1 MVSNNSNTNNNNG
14 MEENTEDEKLLIL
27 PLNDKNSKKLSQII
41 SNDTA
46 RNILEAIASQSLSA
60 SQIADKLDIPLSTVQ
75 YNLDKLSDAG
85 LVKVERTKYS
95 EKMKPVK
102 FYAPQRKYIVIVPE
116 KTGRR
121 DVIAAL
127 KRYLT
132 VIAFAVVGSGA
143 IEFFTMKMKSPALEE
158 VTRSI
163 PEKGG
168 GFPAPIPAP
177 TPTPTVIPAT
187 APPMPTMPAVPSPVP
202 TPMPMAPP
210 EGILDIDTALGFDF
224 FAHPG
229 LWFLFGALFVILVVF
244 LIEYYG
250 RKKDR
255 ED

>member
-1 MVSNNSNTNNNNG
+1 MVSNANNTG

-46 RNILEAIASQSLSA
+46 RNVLEAIASQSLSA

-75 YNLDKLSDAG
+75 YNIDKLSDAG

-95 EKMKPVK
+95 EKMKHVK

-121 DVIAAL
+121 DVIATL

-143 IEFFTMKMKSPALEE
+143 IEFLTIKMRSPALGE

-168 GFPAPIPAP
+168 GVPAA
-177 TPTPTVIPAT
+177 
-187 APPMPTMPAVPSPVP
+187 P
-202 TPMPMAPP
+202 TPMPMAPLG
-210 EGILDIDTALGFDF
+210 EILDMDTAMGFDF

-250 RKKDR
+250 RKEKGSV
-255 ED
+255 

>member
-1 MVSNNSNTNNNNG
+1 MVSNNSNTNTNNG
-14 MEENTEDEKLLIL
+14 LDENANTEDEKLLIL

-46 RNILEAIASQSLSA
+46 RNVLEAIASQSLSA
-60 SQIADKLDIPLSTVQ
+60 SQIAEKLGIPLSTVQ
-75 YNLDKLSDAG
+75 YNLEKLNDAG

-102 FYAPQRKYIVIVPE
+102 IYAPQRKYIVIVPE

-163 PEKGG
+163 SDKGG
-168 GFPAPIPAP
+168 GVPAPIPAP
-177 TPTPTVIPAT
+177 TP
-187 APPMPTMPAVPSPVP
+187 MPEIVPSPVP
-202 TPMPMAPP
+202 TPMPIAPP
-210 EGILDIDTALGFDF
+210 ERILDIDTALGFDF

-229 LWFLFGALFVILVVF
+229 LWFLFGSLFVILVVF
-244 LIEYYG
+244 LVEYYG
-250 RKKDR
+250 RKKNR